1 MIVIVSA
8 IPRQNGFEG
17 ESSVVRGRFS
27 PPNRFWRVIFEHSFI
42 SQIEG
47 AVPKSE
53 STFLISVLPLLCFY
67 FVRYLSRNCFVRASV
82 G

>member
-27 PPNRFWRVIFEHSFI
+27 PPR
-42 SQIEG
+42 
-47 AVPKSE
+47 
-53 STFLISVLPLLCFY
+53 
-67 FVRYLSRNCFVRASV
+67 
-82 G
+82 